1 MKPRPYPHVLEVLE
15 THANAKLTR
24 EYHSEIRLWLSVLE
38 PQLAVNP
45 LMIDMQPEV
54 QWYMRPYLLDFLV
67 ELHQLFRMQPA
78 TLYLCVN
85 IIDRYCAKRIVFKRH
100 YQLVGCTAL
109 WIAAKYEDKKLRV
122 PTLRELAVMCR
133 HAYDEEMFLQMEF
146 HILSTLEWLLLH
158 PCLEDCLQM
167 AIADS
172 GVLDQLTP
180 CKYSRP
186 AGLPLKVLAVT
197 AVGRFFCDL
206 SLYDRYF
213 LGVPTSLVAVAAN
226 LLACLMLGVPAA
238 AAYLRGLISLAG
250 RGNAKSTAPGNTNS
264 IERSEDGDENTAPPV
279 VGPFLLGFDA
289 DAVAMLRDISIML
302 YRQTAVLTE
311 VLLRKYEAL
320 GVLPVVANFAHRCPH
335 ATQTALDPAAAP
347 ADLARAA
354 DALLLLAPDV
364 HPPAPLPLTPPLAT
378 LSLVFSQAGLAYTT
392 PVLRADPHFYSP
404 ELELV
409 WALPVPLRGR
419 V

>member
-1 MKPRPYPHVLEVLE
+1 MKPRPYPPVLEVLE
-15 THANAKLTR
+15 THANTKLIR
-24 EYHSEIRLWLSVLE
+24 EYHTEIRLWLAVLE

-78 TLYLCVN
+78 TLFLCVN

-146 HILSTLEWLLLH
+146 HILATLEWLLSH

-167 AIADS
+167 AIADA
-172 GVLDQLTP
+172 GVLDQVTP

-197 AVGRFFCDL
+197 AVGRFFCEL

-213 LGVPTSLVAVAAN
+213 VGVPTSLVAVAAN

-238 AAYLRGLISLAG
+238 AAHLRTLMSLAG
-250 RGNAKSTAPGNTNS
+250 RGRASGGPNC
-264 IERSEDGDENTAPPV
+264 ENTAPEV
-279 VGPFLLGFDA
+279 VGPFLLGFDS
-289 DAVAMLRDISIML
+289 DAVATLRDIALML
-302 YRQTAVLTE
+302 FRQTAALSD
-311 VLLRKYEAL
+311 VLLRKYDAL
-320 GVLPVVANFAHRCPH
+320 GVLPVVANFSQRRPH
-335 ATQTALDPAAAP
+335 ATQTALDPAATP
-347 ADLARAA
+347 DDLVRAA
-354 DALLLLAPDV
+354 DALLLLTPDV
-364 HPPAPLPLTPPLAT
+364 HPPPVLPLTPPLAT
-378 LSLVFSQAGLAYTT
+378 LSLVFSHAGLAYTT
-392 PVLRADPHFYSP
+392 PVLRADAQFYSP
-404 ELELV
+404 EAELV
-409 WALPVPLRGR
+409 WALPVPLRGK